1 MKKSK
6 SKFKWILI
14 GIFAPLLLVVL
25 MIMSVGG
32 GAVASHKG
40 YEESIAE
47 AQASNLR
54 KYLESESEEQKS
66 LVHYAREE
74 LTKWAAKKVTS
85 PNNYVKTMLPP
96 LYNIISYM
104 FGENKPMN
112 ITWDSYLMGY
122 VIKMANTNWIDW
134 SADVSDFAT
143 LLHSKE
149 KFRLPEGYIPRKGDI
164 IFFGNPIKKL
174 SDGQTIKAK
183 SCGIVTKVETVVE
196 QTTIKAM
203 RLTVIEGDVE
213 GQIVAGTYNH
223 TTSTTKS
230 YTYDLFDTKGSNH
243 NGFGT
248 SYYPI
253 IGYGTVTTDA
263 TETVESTADTSDYK
277 NLYYTIDL
285 QSTYEDAIEAQEE
298 KGETPR

>member
-1 MKKSK
+1 MAEYITVDQFGYDEFTEKRSR
-6 SKFKWILI
+6 FI
-14 GIFAPLLLVVL
+14 GYCKP
-25 MIMSVGG
+25 
-32 GAVASHKG
+32 
-40 YEESIAE
+40 
-47 AQASNLR
+47 
-54 KYLESESEEQKS
+54 
-66 LVHYAREE
+66 
-74 LTKWAAKKVTS
+74 
-85 PNNYVKTMLPP
+85 VKTQDEAVSFI
-96 LYNIISYM
+96 NEI
-104 FGENKPMN
+104 KAKH
-112 ITWDSYLMGY
+112 WDAKHNVY
-122 VIKMANTNWIDW
+122 A
-134 SADVSDFAT
+134 
-143 LLHSKE
+143 
-149 KFRLPEGYIPRKGDI
+149 YI
-164 IFFGNPIKKL
+164 L